1 MMEMILNT
9 MRMVDHDQ
17 AREYALGDEK
27 SLEEQ
32 LSIGMLNPK
41 DFEKLNLTPSLHI
54 KISNK
59 NGEIIVGTK
68 EDENVPQGSILMP
81 VSIWANQLTSFESN
95 ELIYK
100 NITVN
105 VKATRDPITS
115 FNQIINSIKSN

>member
-1 MMEMILNT
+1 MQNLP
-9 MRMVDHDQ
+9 
-17 AREYALGDEK
+17 
-27 SLEEQ
+27 
-32 LSIGMLNPK
+32 IGILNPK
-41 DFEKLNLTPSLHI
+41 DFEKLNLTSSLHI

-68 EDENVPQGSILMP
+68 EDEGVPQGTILMP

-105 VKATRDPITS
+105 VEATRDPITS
-115 FNQIINSIKSN
+115 FIQIINSIKGN

>member
-1 MMEMILNT
+1 MEMLLNT

-17 AREYALGDEK
+17 AREHALGDEK
-27 SLEEQ
+27 SLDEH
-32 LSIGMLNPK
+32 LPIGIINPK
-41 DFEKLNLTPSLHI
+41 DFEKLNLTPSLHL

-59 NGEIIVGTK
+59 NGEIIVGIK
-68 EDENVPQGSILMP
+68 KDENIPQGMILMP

-105 VKATRDPITS
+105 VEATRDPITS
-115 FNQIINSIKSN
+115 FNQIIDSLRNK

>member
-1 MMEMILNT
+1 MEMILNT

-17 AREYALGDEK
+17 AREHALGDEK
-27 SLEEQ
+27 SLEKN
-32 LSIGMLNPK
+32 LPIGILNPK
-41 DFEKLNLTPSLHI
+41 DFEKLNLTSSLHI

-59 NGEIIVGTK
+59 NGEIIVGNK
-68 EDENVPQGSILMP
+68 KDENVPPSTILMP

-105 VKATRDPITS
+105 VEATRDPITS
-115 FNQIINSIKSN
+115 FTQIINSIKSN

>member
-1 MMEMILNT
+1 MEMILNT

-17 AREYALGDEK
+17 AREYALGDEN
-27 SLEEQ
+27 SLEQ
-32 LSIGMLNPK
+32 NLPIGMLNPK

-59 NGEIIVGTK
+59 NGEIIVGIK
-68 EDENVPQGSILMP
+68 KDENVPPGTILMP

-105 VKATRDPITS
+105 VEATRDPITS
-115 FNQIINSIKSN
+115 FIQIINSIKNN

>member
-1 MMEMILNT
+1 MEMILNT

-17 AREYALGDEK
+17 AREHALGDEK
-27 SLEEQ
+27 SLEKN
-32 LSIGMLNPK
+32 LPIGILNPK
-41 DFEKLNLTPSLHI
+41 DFEKLNLTSSLHI

-68 EDENVPQGSILMP
+68 EDEGVPQGTILMP

-105 VKATRDPITS
+105 VEATRDPITS
-115 FNQIINSIKSN
+115 FTQIINSIKSN

>member
-17 AREYALGDEK
+17 AREHALGDEK
-27 SLEEQ
+27 SLEEN
-32 LSIGMLNPK
+32 LAVALINPE
-41 DFEKLNLTPSLHI
+41 DFKKLNLTSSLHI

-68 EDENVPQGSILMP
+68 EDEGVPQGTILMP

-105 VKATRDPITS
+105 VEATRDPITS
-115 FNQIINSIKSN
+115 FTQIINSIKSN

>member
-1 MMEMILNT
+1 MEMILNT

-17 AREYALGDEK
+17 AREHALGDEK
-27 SLEEQ
+27 SLEKN
-32 LSIGMLNPK
+32 LPIGILNPK
-41 DFEKLNLTPSLHI
+41 DFEKLNLTSSLHI

-59 NGEIIVGTK
+59 YGEIIVGTK
-68 EDENVPQGSILMP
+68 EDENVPQGTILMP

-105 VKATRDPITS
+105 VEATRDPITS
-115 FNQIINSIKSN
+115 FTQIINSIKSN